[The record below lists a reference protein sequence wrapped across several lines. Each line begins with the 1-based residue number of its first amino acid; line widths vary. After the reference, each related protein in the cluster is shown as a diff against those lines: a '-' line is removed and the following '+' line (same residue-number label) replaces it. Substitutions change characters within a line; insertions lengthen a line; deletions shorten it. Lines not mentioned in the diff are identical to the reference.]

1 MKSTALVR
9 KTTLARGTSTL
20 KRTAFARSST
30 PKPRRTGPPKVRDTP
45 RPRVV
50 PSSLGLIHMG
60 RVAELGCIV
69 CLNLR
74 LGRSAAEC
82 HHARCFAGGGQ
93 KSTDFHTI
101 PLCPLHH
108 RLGGSGVALHA
119 GRQTFARIFGT
130 EPELLLQVLQMLGF
144 AIFPEQLARPDLGA
158 LLYPERV
165 LA

>member
-1 MKSTALVR
+1 MKKSPLLR
-9 KTTLARGTSTL
+9 KTPIARGTSTL
-20 KRTAFARSST
+20 KRTAFARSTT
-30 PKPRRTGPPKVRDTP
+30 PKPRRTRPPKVRDTP

-74 LGRSAAEC
+74 LGRSPAEC

-93 KSTDFHTI
+93 RSTDFHAI

-108 RLGGSGVALHA
+108 RLGGAGVALHA
-119 GRQTFARIFGT
+119 GRQSFARNFGT
-130 EPELLLQVLQMLGF
+130 EPELLLQVLRMLGF
-144 AIFPEQLARPDLGA
+144 DIEPEQLARPDLGA
-158 LLYPERV
+158 LLYPAQV
-165 LA
+165 AA

>member
-1 MKSTALVR
+1 MKRTALVR
-9 KTTLARGTSTL
+9 KTPLVRGTSTL
-20 KRTAFARSST
+20 KRTPFASST
-30 PKPRRTGPPKVRDTP
+30 PKPRRAGPPKVRDTP

-74 LGRSAAEC
+74 LGRSPAEV

-93 KSTDFHTI
+93 RSTDFHTI

-108 RLGGSGVALHA
+108 RLGGAGVALHA
-119 GRQTFARIFGT
+119 GRQTFARNFGT
-130 EPELLLQVLQMLGF
+130 EPELLLQVLRILGF
-144 AIFPEQLARPDLGA
+144 DIEPEQLARPDLGA
-158 LLYPERV
+158 LLYCKKE
-165 LA
+165 AA

>member
-1 MKSTALVR
+1 MKRTALLR
-9 KTTLARGTSTL
+9 KTPLARGTSTL
-20 KRTAFARSST
+20 KRTPFARNAA
-30 PKPRRTGPPKVRDTP
+30 PKPRRTGPPKVRDTR

-50 PSSLGLIHMG
+50 PSALGLEHMG

-74 LGRSAAEC
+74 LGRSPAEC

-119 GRQTFARIFGT
+119 GRQSFARNFGD
-130 EPELLLQVLQMLGF
+130 EPALLLQTLRMLGF
-144 AIFPEQLARPDLGA
+144 DVELDQLARPDLGA
-158 LLYPERV
+158 LLYPDR
-165 LA
+165 AAA

>member
-1 MKSTALVR
+1 VKRTALLR
-9 KTTLARGTSTL
+9 KTPLARGTSTL
-20 KRTAFARSST
+20 KRTPFARNAA
-30 PKPRRTGPPKVRDTP
+30 PKPRRAGPPKVRDTP

-50 PSSLGLIHMG
+50 PSSLGLTHMG

-74 LGRSAAEC
+74 RGRSPAEV

-119 GRQTFARIFGT
+119 GRQSFARNFGT
-130 EPELLLQVLQMLGF
+130 EPELLLQTLRMLGF
-144 AIFPEQLARPDLGA
+144 DVEPDDLARPDLGA
-158 LLYPERV
+158 LLYAKE
-165 LA
+165 AA